1 MRERELCEVL
11 LFLCC
16 HCKSFYTHIQ
26 HKHAQLLITCYLSLS
41 LPFCAAP
48 KSLLRLLRSSFAVI
62 VVVAAATVICILNL
76 HFAFILHS
84 FITFASV
91 LICVEIDHL
100 PFSLRCALLRLS
112 HIKMSQ
118 EQEQR
123 QEQQQQR
130 EQRELLSELL
140 RLLKA
145 LLTTLLQSPSQ
156 SQLAATPPKKKWIY
170 RHYCLGMCT
179 HTHAHIHMC
188 VLNANLF
195 FVSLSSLSLSVH
207 CRHRHVMKAHVAI
220 ECNEKSSIWTERQ

>member
-26 HKHAQLLITCYLSLS
+26 HNTCSALDHLLSLS
-41 LPFCAAP
+41 LSFPFCVAP

-195 FVSLSSLSLSVH
+195 FVSLSSLSL
-207 CRHRHVMKAHVAI
+207 CAL
-220 ECNEKSSIWTERQ
+220 SSSPRDESARGDRMQ